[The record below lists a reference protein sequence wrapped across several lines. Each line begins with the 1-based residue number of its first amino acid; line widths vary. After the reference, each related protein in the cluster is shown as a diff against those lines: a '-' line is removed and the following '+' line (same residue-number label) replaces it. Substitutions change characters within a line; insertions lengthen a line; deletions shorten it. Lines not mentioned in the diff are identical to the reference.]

1 MITPR
6 HHLAAF
12 ALACLLATPASA
24 KWLTYPEGLAHA
36 DSTGTL
42 VLVEVYTDWCS
53 YCKKLERRVL
63 SRDDI
68 KSVIAKHFTPVKLD
82 AEDDTPVAQMGDTT
96 LTARQLARRYGATTY
111 PTVLILSPKG
121 QLLTKLVG
129 YLPPKEF
136 LDFLSSTIRVHIQD
150 S

>member
-63 SRDDI
+63 SRGLSGFLRRSPPQSGCGDPTISGASTDRI
-68 KSVIAKHFTPVKLD
+68 K
-82 AEDDTPVAQMGDTT
+82 
-96 LTARQLARRYGATTY
+96 
-111 PTVLILSPKG
+111 
-121 QLLTKLVG
+121 
-129 YLPPKEF
+129 
-136 LDFLSSTIRVHIQD
+136 
-150 S
+150 